1 MSVSTKE
8 KNKVSK
14 PKSVFSLELQ
24 HDGFNISTK
33 ELEKQLK
40 SHLKELGFVMSGCHI
55 KSFFVPAH
63 QTLYYSLEKEG
74 EPVTSGSLSLS

>member
-14 PKSVFSLELQ
+14 PKNVFSLEVQ
-24 HDGFNISTK
+24 HDGFNVSTK
-33 ELEKQLK
+33 DLEKQLK
-40 SHLKELGFVMSGCHI
+40 SHLKELGFTLSGYHL

-74 EPVTSGSLSLS
+74 EPVTSGSLSLA